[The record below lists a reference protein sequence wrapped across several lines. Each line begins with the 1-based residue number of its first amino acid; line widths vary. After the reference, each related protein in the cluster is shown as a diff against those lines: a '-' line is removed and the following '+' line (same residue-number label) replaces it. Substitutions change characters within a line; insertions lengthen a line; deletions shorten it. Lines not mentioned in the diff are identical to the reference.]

1 MKLHKYYSI
10 DECNDEQALIEK
22 LEALKEDG
30 KIEFELIDQWTLKI
44 KDLDLTSNEEKKLIE
59 FLDSMDLYDTT
70 VDDDDDDD
78 DSSYEEYD
86 EFEDDYKPRR
96 GSKSYDDDFDDF

>member
-30 KIEFELIDQWTLKI
+30 KIEFELLDQWTLKI

-78 DSSYEEYD
+78 SSYEEYD

>member
-10 DECNDEQALIEK
+10 DECNNEEALFEK
-22 LEALKEDG
+22 LETLQNDG
-30 KIEFELIDQWTLKI
+30 KIEFELLDQWTLKI

-78 DSSYEEYD
+78 SSYEEYD

>member
-10 DECNDEQALIEK
+10 DECNNEEALFEK
-22 LEALKEDG
+22 LETLQNDG
-30 KIEFELIDQWTLKI
+30 KIEFEILDRWTLKI
-44 KDLDLTSNEEKKLIE
+44 KDLDLTTYDEKKLLEFFQEIE
-59 FLDSMDLYDTT
+59 LYDTT

-78 DSSYEEYD
+78 SYEEYD

-96 GSKSYDDDFDDF
+96 GSKSYDDDFDDY

>member
-10 DECNDEQALIEK
+10 DECNNEDIL
-22 LEALKEDG
+22 LERLESLQEDG
-30 KIEFELIDQWTLKI
+30 KVEFELIDKWTLKI
-44 KDLDLTSNEEKKLIE
+44 KDVDLTTNEEKKLIE
-59 FLDSMDLYDTT
+59 FFEDLNLYDTT
-70 VDDDDDDD
+70 VDEDDEDD
-78 DSSYEEYD
+78 SYEEYD

>member
-10 DECNDEQALIEK
+10 DECKDEDQLIER
-22 LEALKEDG
+22 LDYLQNES
-30 KIEFELIDQWTLKI
+30 KIEYEILDRWTIKI
-44 KDLDLTSNEEKKLIE
+44 KDLDLTTSEEKKLIE
-59 FLDSMDLYDTT
+59 FFESLDLYDTT
-70 VDDDDDDD
+70 VDDDDDD
-78 DSSYEEYD
+78 SYDEYD

>member
-10 DECNDEQALIEK
+10 DECNNEEALFEK
-22 LEALKEDG
+22 LESLKNDG
-30 KIEFELIDQWTLKI
+30 KIEYEKLDNWTLKI
-44 KDLDLTSNEEKKLIE
+44 KDIDLTNNEEKRLVE
-59 FLDSMDLYDTT
+59 FLEQINLYDTT

-78 DSSYEEYD
+78 DSYEEYD
-86 EFEDDYKPRR
+86 EFEDDYKPRK

>member
-10 DECNDEQALIEK
+10 DECNNEELLIEK
-22 LEALKEDG
+22 LETLKEEG
-30 KIEFELIDQWTLKI
+30 KIEFELIDKWTLKI
-44 KDLDLTSNEEKKLIE
+44 KDLDLTTSEEKKLIE

-70 VDDDDDDD
+70 VDDDDDD